1 MALYGLGNSCR
12 PLANTMHASSMIIMS
27 SHGCWLQ
34 GDTQVALYGLGNARE
49 ERLVRCFMTPGQVD
63 WCEPRPSSARCRLHC
78 DDLMASH

>member
-1 MALYGLGNSCR
+1 MALYGLGTSCP
-12 PLANTMHASSMIIMS
+12 PLAGTMQASSMISVS

-63 WCEPRPSSARCRLHC
+63 WCVVIGCPLSAAL
-78 DDLMASH
+78 